1 MNDAGAARSR
11 IAIVTG
17 GCRGIGRGIALRLAR
32 DGATVVAWDLEDVV
46 AQHRDVEQLAGP
58 GIRGSVQV
66 AAVDLVSQEQ
76 IEQGVQRVVSEHG
89 TVDILVNNAA
99 ISPKTDGARVPPH
112 ETSLQEWEQVMRV
125 NLTGPFLAC
134 RAVIPHMQRGGWG
147 RIVNMSSKAGRSGAM
162 LAGLGYGVSKT
173 GVNGL
178 TRTLAPH
185 VAPMGITINSIAPGR
200 IRTPMAAGV
209 SDEVNA
215 RLVAATPVG
224 RAGEPE
230 DIAALVAYLCS
241 DEAGFI
247 TGDTVDINGGAY
259 MAP

>member
-1 MNDAGAARSR
+1 MKEPRTGRR
-11 IAIVTG
+11 RVAIVTG
-17 GCRGIGRGIALRLAR
+17 GCQGIGRGIALRLAR
-32 DGATVVAWDLEDVV
+32 DGATVVAWDLEEVV
-46 AQHRDVEQLAGP
+46 AQHRDLGQHLGP
-58 GIRGSVQV
+58 DPRGSLQV
-66 AAVDLVSQEQ
+66 SAVDMASPEQ
-76 IEQGVQRVVSEHG
+76 IERGVQQVVAEHG
-89 TVDILVNNAA
+89 AVDILVNNAA
-99 ISPKTDGARVPPH
+99 ISPKRVGARVPPH

-147 RIVNMSSKAGRSGAM
+147 RIVNMSSKAGRCGAV
-162 LAGLGYGVSKT
+162 LAGLPYGVAKT
-173 GVNGL
+173 GINGL
-178 TRTLAPH
+178 TRTLAQH
-185 VAPMGITINSIAPGR
+185 VAPMGITVNSIAPGR

-209 SDEVNA
+209 PDEVNA
-215 RLVAATPVG
+215 RLIAATPVG
-224 RAGEPE
+224 RVGEPE

>member
-1 MNDAGAARSR
+1 MTEATDTRR
-11 IAIVTG
+11 VAIVTG
-17 GCRGIGRGIALRLAR
+17 GCQGIGRSIALRLAQ
-32 DGATVVAWDLEDVV
+32 DGMTVVAWDLEDIVREHKDLKDV
-46 AQHRDVEQLAGP
+46 AVAGSLHVMAVDVGSAEQVADGVD
-58 GIRGSVQV
+58 RVAAEHGSVDV
-66 AAVDLVSQEQ
+66 
-76 IEQGVQRVVSEHG
+76 
-89 TVDILVNNAA
+89 LVNNAA
-99 ISPKTDGARVPPH
+99 ISPKSDGARVPPH
-112 ETSLQEWEQVMRV
+112 ETSLDEWERVVRV

-134 RAVIPHMQRGGWG
+134 RAVIPHMQRRGWG

-162 LAGLGYGVSKT
+162 LAGLPYGVTKT
-173 GVNGL
+173 GINGL

-215 RLVAATPVG
+215 RLIAATPVG
-224 RAGEPE
+224 RFGEPE
-230 DIAALVAYLCS
+230 DIAALVSYLCS
-241 DEAGFI
+241 DEAGFL